1 MLRTVVGILLV
12 TGGGLSYGQTSYRVS
27 TIAGSSFAGDG
38 GQAVRA
44 ILQQAEG
51 VAIAPDGTTYI
62 ADAADHRIRIVSP
75 NGDINTLAGDGTAG
89 FDGDNGPAAKA
100 RLNNPYG
107 LALDRQGNLY
117 IADLGNA
124 RIRMVTPDKQIRTVA
139 GGGDIAAS
147 ESSEGSP
154 ATSLKLKTPRNV
166 LADPSGG
173 FYFSDFDAHRV
184 YFVDFRG
191 ILTVFAGTGNPG
203 YGADNIAA
211 IRSALRNPAGL
222 AIEPQGGVVIVE
234 SGAQRLRR
242 VARGTIATYLADALR
257 NYPLYSPTGVAF
269 DTAGNMYL
277 ADARATGALK
287 RTPQGTVTAL
297 AVSGR
302 AVAADPRGGA
312 AYAWNNAVYRVDAAN
327 KITLAAGTGA
337 GIGEITGDGASAE
350 TARLQAPAAVAYDRE
365 GNLYIADERA
375 HRIRRVTPAGLITT
389 VAGNGKAA
397 YSGDGGPA
405 DKASLNTPRGLA
417 FDANGLLYV
426 ADSGNHAIRL
436 ISPSGAIAS
445 AAGNGFSGF
454 RGDGGPATAAQLN
467 APSAVAV
474 DPNSGVVFIA
484 DTGNHRIRRIS
495 RAGLMATAAGTGVAG
510 MAFEGSA
517 AVFAQLNEPRGVA
530 IDATGNIYIADT
542 GNNRIRRID
551 LTGLLTTIADASFTA
566 PRGVAVALDGSVYV
580 ADTGKN
586 RICQIYDN
594 KVVLVAGAETAGFG
608 GDGEYAKTAQFQAPA
623 ALTFDSQGNLAI
635 ADMGNSRIRQLRPEL
650 LQISVFE
657 EGPRIFNAATSAE
670 GPVAAGML
678 ATLRGEGFGP
688 AEPASGSPGANG
700 WPKLLGDVDVYIDGE
715 AAPLLYVSAK
725 QINFQIPASVAGKTQ
740 VTIEVY
746 HQKVLRARSSARVA
760 VAAPGVFPQ
769 IVMEDGS
776 INSSTNPAA
785 RGSIVLLFATGMGT
799 APLNTLDIK
808 IGTMPGQ
815 ILWAGP
821 APGLPGITQINLRLP
836 SGFFSA
842 GGQPVNLKIGSFSAP
857 AGLSVYLQ

>member
-1 MLRTVVGILLV
+1 MLRTIVGILLI
-12 TGGGLSYGQTSYRVS
+12 TGGGLSYGQTAYRVS

-38 GQAVRA
+38 RDAMSA

-51 VAIAPDGTTYI
+51 IAIAPDGTMYI
-62 ADAADHRIRIVSP
+62 ADAGDHRVRIVSP
-75 NGDINTLAGDGTAG
+75 KGEINTLAGDGTAG
-89 FDGDNGPAAKA
+89 FEGDNGPAGKA
-100 RLNNPYG
+100 RLNSPYG

-139 GGGDIAAS
+139 GGGEIAAS

-154 ATSLKLKTPRNV
+154 ATSLKFKTPRNV
-166 LADPSGG
+166 LADPGGG

-184 YFVDFRG
+184 YFVDIRG
-191 ILTVFAGTGNPG
+191 ILTIFAGTGNPG
-203 YGADNIAA
+203 YGADNVPA

-234 SGAQRLRR
+234 SGSQRLRR
-242 VARGTIATYLADALR
+242 VARGTVTAYLADALR

-269 DTAGNMYL
+269 DGGGNMYL

-287 RTPQGTVTAL
+287 RTPQGTITAL

-327 KITLAAGTGA
+327 KVTLAAGTGA
-337 GIGEITGDGASAE
+337 GVGEIIGDGSSAE
-350 TARLQAPAAVAYDRE
+350 TARLLAPAGVAYDRE

-375 HRIRRVTPAGLITT
+375 HRVRRVTPAGLITT
-389 VAGNGKAA
+389 VAGTGKAA
-397 YSGDGGPA
+397 YSGDGGRA

-417 FDANGLLYV
+417 FDSNGFLYV
-426 ADSGNHAIRL
+426 ADSGNNAVRI
-436 ISPSGAIAS
+436 ISPSGAIATV
-445 AAGNGFSGF
+445 AGNAFAGF
-454 RGDGGPATAAQLN
+454 RGDGGPATAAQLSS
-467 APSAVAV
+467 PSAVAV
-474 DPNSGVVFIA
+474 APNSGEVYIA
-484 DTGNHRIRRIS
+484 DTGNHRIRRITQ
-495 RAGLMATAAGTGVAG
+495 AGLIATAAGTGVAG

-530 IDATGNIYIADT
+530 VDAVGNVYIADS

-551 LTGLLTTIADASFTA
+551 ITGLLTTIGDGSFTA
-566 PRGVAVALDGSVYV
+566 PRGVAAALDGSVYV

-594 KVVLVAGAETAGFG
+594 QVVHVAGGENGGFG
-608 GDGEYAKTAQFQAPA
+608 GDGEYAKTAQFQSPA
-623 ALTFDSQGNLAI
+623 GLTFDAQGNLAV
-635 ADMGNSRIRQLRPEL
+635 ADMGNGRIRQLRPEL

-657 EGPRIFNAATSAE
+657 EGPRILNAASNAD
-670 GPVAAGML
+670 GPVAPGML

-688 AEPASGSPGANG
+688 AEAASAPSGPNG
-700 WPKLLGDVDVYIDGE
+700 WPKLLGDVDVYVDGE
-715 AAPLLYVSAK
+715 AAPLLYVSAR
-725 QINFQIPASVAGKTQ
+725 QINLQIPASVNGKTQ

-746 HQKVLRARSSARVA
+746 HQKASRARTTARVA
-760 VAAPGVFPQ
+760 AAAPGVFPQ
-769 IVMEDGS
+769 LVQEDGT
-776 INSSTNPAA
+776 INAATNPAA
-785 RGSIVLLFATGMGT
+785 RGSVVLLFATGLGT
-799 APLNTLDIK
+799 APLSTLDIK
-808 IGTMPGQ
+808 VGTLPAQ
-815 ILWAGP
+815 VLWAGP

-836 SGFFSA
+836 SGFFSPGGMPVTLKA
-842 GGQPVNLKIGSFSAP
+842 GGATAP
-857 AGLSVYLQ
+857 GGLSVYLQ